1 MDAFR
6 GQISTAG
13 RGGVNLSY
21 EIGVEVA
28 ASSALLPVATIPLL
42 TTGTILIRA
51 LWASAGA
58 GRQGLLLQGGG
69 DNLGGEVEELTEV
82 DDSLVGEVPIVP
94 LPTKLLPDV
103 SAGTQGLHGLDDL
116 EVGDLKVVVLGGIEI
131 LGGDEDSL

>member
-42 TTGTILIRA
+42 TTRTILIRA
-51 LWASAGA
+51 LRASAGA
-58 GRQGLLLQGGG
+58 RRQGLLLQGGG
-69 DNLGGEVEELTEV
+69 DNLGGEVEELAEV

-94 LPTKLLPDV
+94 LPAKLLPDV
-103 SAGTQGLHGLDDL
+103 PTGTQGLHGLDDL

-131 LGGDEDSL
+131 LVGDEDSL